1 MNIFEKEPPNNLE
14 AERLVIGS
22 MLLGNKDSIVTSLSM
37 LKPDDFYSPTH
48 EQIFMAIKTLFTK
61 NYSINLVS
69 VQDALT
75 FSIPCSRMNKLLT
88 KRSHASHS

>member
-1 MNIFEKEPPNNLE
+1 MNVFEKEPPHNFE

-69 VQDALT
+69 VFEYLQKKDILEDVCDSKT
-75 FSIPCSRMNKLLT
+75 RMVFWK
-88 KRSHASHS
+88 K